1 MHYAQAN
8 PSRSNL
14 PRDPVTGRIKAG
26 PGRRRGQPNVL
37 NALAKDGINRVF
49 EELGG
54 VEGMYDWA
62 RSSPKNLTLFYTQIF
77 PKLLAAQVLDAAAE
91 RLVSRPAL
99 TRIENVIID
108 PKNDCTIVLD
118 EVLYRGEDEQVL
130 DAEHGQVLR
139 SEARCSGQ

>member
-26 PGRRRGQPNVL
+26 PGRRKGQPNVL
-37 NALAKDGINRVF
+37 NRLAKDGIARVF

-54 VEGMYDWA
+54 AKGMFDWA

-77 PKLLAAQVLDAAAE
+77 PKLLAAQAVDAAAE
-91 RLVSRPAL
+91 RLADRPAL
-99 TRIENVIID
+99 TRIENVIVD
-108 PKNDCTIVLD
+108 PKDD
-118 EVLYRGEDEQVL
+118 YRTTVIDDVP
-130 DAEHGQVLR
+130 
-139 SEARCSGQ
+139 